1 MSSSDIIPN
10 NDQSPEDNG
19 SESFTSHV
27 PRTATDPFAPQ
38 GIPIALLEFHS
49 PTAGLVNLPATASA
63 RYTIWLIGG
72 LFLACLAG
80 MAFFP
85 LNRIVSTTGRL
96 VSTEPTIVVQP
107 LETSIVRSID
117 VQVGDYVKK
126 GQVLAHLD
134 PTITKADITNMA
146 LQRDSYQAER
156 DRLKAEADDQ
166 DYHPDTSN
174 PASVQ
179 QGAAFLRRRSEYRA
193 RIQNYDQQIAGL
205 QSDMQGYRANA
216 AMYASKMRV
225 ADEVLKMRQHE
236 QADQVGSRLSTLA
249 AQNDMMEAERAEI
262 SAQQSANSAE
272 NKLAAMKAERESFI
286 ENWKA
291 QVYTNLTETQH
302 HLDEYSS
309 SYEKAR
315 LRQDLILLK
324 APEDGVVLTI
334 AKASVGSVLQSA
346 NQFMTLVPT
355 GYGVEMESVM
365 RAADA
370 AFVKVGDHALVKF
383 AAFPFTQ
390 YGGAEATVRVIS
402 ADSFDKS
409 DAAGG
414 GGGDA
419 SGAAGSAS
427 EGVFY
432 RVRLRIDRYTLHGQ
446 PSFFHPAPG
455 VPTTADIDVGKR
467 TVLQYFFSRITPT
480 LTEGMREP

>member
-1 MSSSDIIPN
+1 MSSSDMISQNGQAPEE
-10 NDQSPEDNG
+10 ND
-19 SESFTSHV
+19 SENFNSHV
-27 PRTATDPFAPQ
+27 PRAATDPFAPQ
-38 GIPIALLEFHS
+38 DMPIALLEFHS

-63 RYTIWLIGG
+63 RYVIWLIGC

-85 LNRIVSTTGRL
+85 INRVVSTTGRL
-96 VSTEPTIVVQP
+96 ASTQPTIVVQP

-117 VQVGDYVKK
+117 VHVGDFVQK

-134 PTITKADITNMA
+134 PTITEADITNMA
-146 LQRDSYQAER
+146 QQRDAYQAEF
-156 DRLKAEADDQ
+156 DRLKAEADDK
-166 DYHPDTSN
+166 DYVPDTSN

-193 RIQNYDQQIAGL
+193 RVQNYEQQLAGL
-205 QSDMQGYRANA
+205 ESDLQGYRANA

-225 ADEVLKMRQHE
+225 ASEVLKMRQHE

-272 NKLAAMKAERESFI
+272 SKIAAMKAERDSYI

-302 HLDEYSS
+302 HLDEYRS

-334 AKASVGSVLQSA
+334 AKASIGSVLQSA
-346 NQFMTLVPT
+346 GQFMTLIPT
-355 GYGVEMESVM
+355 GAGVEMEAVM
-365 RAADA
+365 KASDA
-370 AFVKVGDHALVKF
+370 AFVKLGDHAIVKF
-383 AAFPFTQ
+383 AAFPYNQ
-390 YGGAEATVRVIS
+390 YGGAEATVHVIS
-402 ADSFDKS
+402 ANSFDKS
-409 DAAGG
+409 DASNPGDNSAVAGG
-414 GGGDA
+414 PD
-419 SGAAGSAS
+419 GA
-427 EGVFY
+427 VYY
-432 RVRLRIDRYTLHGQ
+432 RVRLKIDRYTLHGQ
-446 PSFFHPAPG
+446 PAFFHPSPG
-455 VPTTADIDVGKR
+455 MPATADIDVGQR
-467 TVLQYFFSRITPT
+467 TILKYLFGRVAPA
-480 LTEGMREP
+480 LTDGMREP

>member
-1 MSSSDIIPN
+1 MSSSDMIPN
-10 NDQSPEDNG
+10 NDQAPEENG
-19 SESFTSHV
+19 SENYTSHV

-38 GIPIALLEFHS
+38 GMPIALLEFHS

-80 MAFFP
+80 MALFP

-96 VSTEPTIVVQP
+96 VSTQPTIVVQP
-107 LETSIVRSID
+107 LETSIVHSID
-117 VQVGDYVKK
+117 VQVGDFVKK

-134 PTITKADITNMA
+134 PTITKADMTNMA
-146 LQRDSYQAER
+146 EQRDSYQAEL

-166 DYHPDTSN
+166 DYHVDTSN
-174 PASVQ
+174 PASVR
-179 QGAAFLRRRSEYRA
+179 QGAAFLRRRNEYRA
-193 RIQNYDQQIAGL
+193 HIQNYDQQIAGL

-262 SAQQSANSAE
+262 SAQQNANSAE
-272 NKLAAMKAERESFI
+272 NKLAAMRAERDSYI

-291 QVYTNLTETQH
+291 QVYTTLTETQH
-302 HLDEYSS
+302 HLDEYNS

-334 AKASVGSVLQSA
+334 AKASIGSVLQSA
-346 NQFMTLVPT
+346 GQFMTLVPT
-355 GYGVEMESVM
+355 GYGVEMESVV
-365 RAADA
+365 RASDA
-370 AFVKVGDHALVKF
+370 AFIKIGDHALVKF

-409 DAAGG
+409 SAGA
-414 GGGDA
+414 GGDA
-419 SGAAGSAS
+419 SAVSG
-427 EGVFY
+427 GVSDDVYY

-446 PSFFHPAPG
+446 PDFFHPAPG

-467 TVLQYFFSRITPT
+467 TILQYLFSRLTPT